1 MGETN
6 FDIFYKGESQ
16 KSLRAFGGRKI
27 VVNVSVTELDP
38 KVLEVGDTNFCHF
51 LEAILYI

>member
-1 MGETN
+1 MEESLVGETN

-38 KVLEVGDTNFCHF
+38 KVLEVGDTF
-51 LEAILYI
+51 LSLS